1 MSHQPEKNRE
11 RRSADAYLNF
21 LQRKGADSHALYV
34 RSRFLDTLIPELA
47 GKELSRSTF
56 ADAME
61 KIQQTINKDDLSVA
75 ISTSREYFAFWMSDA
90 EGVHTL
96 EKNYGVNTKKTVWN
110 PKPKTAKTIE
120 SGIKANIFTDEET
133 ASISNYKIHLLKTVS
148 DARLVD
154 EWLHYAKILLIRL
167 RDAPYKD
174 HEIYRTA
181 IDLTITLFKDKSSQ
195 KNYLNAARKFYKFWR
210 AKPKG
215 YL

>member
-61 KIQQTINKDDLSVA
+61 KIQQMI
-75 ISTSREYFAFWMSDA
+75 
-90 EGVHTL
+90 
-96 EKNYGVNTKKTVWN
+96 
-110 PKPKTAKTIE
+110 
-120 SGIKANIFTDEET
+120 
-133 ASISNYKIHLLKTVS
+133 YKIHLLKTVS